1 MSLEALIDDLKTVPD
16 WRRGN
21 QPVEYPLWSL
31 LLVSLLS
38 AMSGYTS
45 LRGLSDFMARHY
57 RDVMALLGQPATTAP
72 RYSTV
77 RRLCQWVD
85 PQQVTHRFERWAQG
99 GEGLTD
105 VPGIAIDGKAL
116 GSTVTDCQGSQQDY
130 VTVVSACVHDYG
142 WVAAQTSFTRQGD
155 SEIAAVRELLKHLEV
170 QGTWFTLDALHC
182 QKNGHGH
189 RGERQPSLYRAEG
202 QSAELASTGAAL
214 SC

>member
-1 MSLEALIDDLKTVPD
+1 MSLDALIDDLKTVPD

-57 RDVMALLGQPATTAP
+57 RDVMATLGQPTKAAP
-72 RYSTV
+72 TYATV
-77 RRLCQWVD
+77 RRMSQWVD
-85 PQQVTHRFERWAQG
+85 PCQVTQRFERWAQAD
-99 GEGLTD
+99 EALTD
-105 VPGIAIDGKAL
+105 VRGLALDGKAL
-116 GSTVTDCQGSQQDY
+116 GSTVQDCHGAQQDY

-155 SEIAAVRELLKHLEV
+155 SEIAAVRELLTHLDV
-170 QGTWFTLDALHC
+170 QGAWLTLDALHA
-182 QKNGHGH
+182 QKNRHGYC
-189 RGERQPSLYRAEG
+189 GERQSSLYRTEG
-202 QSAELASTGAAL
+202 QSAQLAATGTAL
-214 SC
+214 SR